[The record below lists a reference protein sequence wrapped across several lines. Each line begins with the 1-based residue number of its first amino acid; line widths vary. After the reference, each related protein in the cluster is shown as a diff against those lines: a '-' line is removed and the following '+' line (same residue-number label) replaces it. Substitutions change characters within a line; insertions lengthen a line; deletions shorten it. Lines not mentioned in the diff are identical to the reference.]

1 MLKQAWNTSGQ
12 QSTDNNLYKYRSKD
26 QVDNLD
32 TSNTYQLKYVFNTCQ
47 HHNIMGTAVRE
58 LFYVRRT
65 LRSQPNDSSH
75 LQKNLSKYG
84 LKWEDISTS
93 INLKL

>member
-1 MLKQAWNTSGQ
+1 
-12 QSTDNNLYKYRSKD
+12 
-26 QVDNLD
+26 
-32 TSNTYQLKYVFNTCQ
+32 
-47 HHNIMGTAVRE
+47 MGTAVRE

-65 LRSQPNDSSH
+65 LKSQPNDSSH